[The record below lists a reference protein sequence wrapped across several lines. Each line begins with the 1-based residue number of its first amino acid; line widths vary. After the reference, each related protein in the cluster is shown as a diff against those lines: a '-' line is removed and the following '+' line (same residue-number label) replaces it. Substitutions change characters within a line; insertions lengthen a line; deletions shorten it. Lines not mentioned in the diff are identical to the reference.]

1 MNPLGY
7 LDLVNLERQRNSVQT
22 PVMGE
27 VEARDLGSDTVSE
40 VDLFS
45 LFWGTK
51 HGSIC
56 REYKIKVPSS
66 VPA

>member
-1 MNPLGY
+1 MTP
-7 LDLVNLERQRNSVQT
+7 DTIQT

-56 REYKIKVPSS
+56 RGYKIKVPSS